1 MTVPQQT
8 KQTSIRNA
16 YMLLFASQIVN
27 IGFGLLAIFIT
38 LLADE
43 INLRPLEIG
52 VIISIFMVA
61 RAISSA
67 VIPDISDNMGRKMI
81 LIVALLFY
89 AISTAL
95 LGFARDFFSLFIL
108 RIAEGAAAG
117 AVFPTAEAL
126 LVDSVPM
133 KDRGA
138 WMGKYF
144 TTFNF
149 GFIIGPA
156 LGGVIFKIGTDVL
169 SLNKLAAFTV
179 PFLFTGFLGFLSLLS
194 VIFFVKDIFKKD
206 RKDSIDELI
215 SDEIAHIP
223 STITPYLKAFLLI
236 GVLSGFSIGLIIPI
250 FTLHMTDA
258 FFLDE
263 GTVGFI
269 FTISGSTALLVNYP
283 AGKLSDKFERMQI
296 VWVGMIFT
304 GLGFIGVSI
313 STTLIVVIIF
323 FIFRSVAFQAYLPAY
338 RAFQADKIP
347 PLVRGKVMGRIQSAF
362 NVGAIF
368 GPIIGSWIYEL
379 FVSQPIKVFH
389 YNLFGG
395 GMPFLV
401 AGIFG
406 LMQVFIAVHIMWNEK
421 TKKNQI
427 NLTIPS

>member
-1 MTVPQQT
+1 MLIP
-8 KQTSIRNA
+8 KISIRNA

-43 INLRPLEIG
+43 IRLRPLEIG

-67 VIPDISDNMGRKMI
+67 IIPDISDKVGRRKI
-81 LIVALLFY
+81 LIIALLFY
-89 AISTAL
+89 SITTTM
-95 LGFARDFFSLFIL
+95 LGFARDFFWLFFL
-108 RIAEGAAAG
+108 RIIEGAAAG

-133 KDRGA
+133 RDRGA

-156 LGGVIFKIGTDVL
+156 LGGILFTVGTDIFFL
-169 SLNKLAAFTV
+169 DTLAAFTV
-179 PFLFTGFLGFLSLLS
+179 PFTVTGLLGFASLLS
-194 VIFFVKDIFKKD
+194 VIIFIEDIFNQETIEK
-206 RKDSIDELI
+206 LI
-215 SDEIAHIP
+215 TDEITDKH
-223 STITPYLKAFLLI
+223 TVITPYLKSFLFV

-258 FFLDE
+258 FSLTE
-263 GTVGFI
+263 GTIGFI
-269 FTISGSTALLVNYP
+269 FTISGSIALLVNYP
-283 AGKLSDKFERMQI
+283 AGKLSDKIERMQI

-304 GLGFIGVSI
+304 GLAFIGVSL
-313 STTLIVVIIF
+313 STTLIVAIIF
-323 FIFRSVAFQAYLPAY
+323 FIFRSTAFQAYIPAY

-362 NVGAIF
+362 NVGATF
-368 GPIIGSWIYEL
+368 GPIIGAWIYEL
-379 FVSQPIKVFH
+379 FVSQSLEIILIEYRF
-389 YNLFGG
+389 FGG
-395 GMPFLV
+395 GIPFFV
-401 AGIFG
+401 AGFFVLI
-406 LMQVFIAVHIMWNEK
+406 QVIVALRILRNERVRKKQEVIA
-421 TKKNQI
+421 T
-427 NLTIPS
+427 S